1 MISWLALELAGK
13 AAGGWLMGNIKWIA
27 YGILLLTALY
37 LGKQVYDAFQDRE
50 QLLQERQQTVA
61 QLLQDVTIA
70 EIEATTAKDAVQQL
84 RESQARIELLQAEN
98 LAVQAQIREEQ
109 RAQKA
114 VLEDQQRLERVTK
127 AKPGLIERLANKA
140 TQERHDEMAAVF
152 NQ

>member
-1 MISWLALELAGK
+1 
-13 AAGGWLMGNIKWIA
+13 MGNIKWIA
-27 YGILLLTALY
+27 YGSVLLVALY

-50 QLLQERQQTVA
+50 QLLEERQQTVA

-70 EIEATTAKDAVQQL
+70 EIEAKAAKDANKQL
-84 RESQARIELLQAEN
+84 RESLARIEQLQAEN

-109 RAQKA
+109 REQKA
-114 VLEDQQRLERVTK
+114 VLEDQQRLTRLTK

-140 TQERHDEMAAVF
+140 TQERHDEMAAAF

>member
-1 MISWLALELAGK
+1 MTLLPLKLAGK

-27 YGILLLTALY
+27 YGSLMFVALY

-50 QLLQERQQTVA
+50 QLLEERQQTVA
-61 QLLQDVTIA
+61 QLLQDLTIS
-70 EIEATTAKDAVQQL
+70 EIEAKTAKDALGLL

-114 VLEDQQRLERVTK
+114 VLEDQQRLTRLTEV
-127 AKPGLIERLANKA
+127 KPGLIERLANNA
-140 TQERHDEMAAVF
+140 TQERHDEMAAAF